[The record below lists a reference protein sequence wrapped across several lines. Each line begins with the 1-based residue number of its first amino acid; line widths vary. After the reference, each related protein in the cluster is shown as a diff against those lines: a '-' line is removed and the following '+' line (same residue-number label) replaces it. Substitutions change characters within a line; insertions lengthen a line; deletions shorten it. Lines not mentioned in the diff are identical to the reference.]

1 MHDLTLVLDSK
12 KSVVR
17 MEPYVIRVDRPGRE
31 PQKVPINMIAR
42 VIVNGAPMVASN
54 VWCALARK
62 NIPAVIVPY
71 RGKGSPAY
79 LGAGLSSSVERRMAQ
94 YLAIQNGECAMEIG
108 IRLIEL
114 KLKGQASN
122 LEDLGQNHAEITK
135 HIFKIK
141 EIREDLKN
149 AFDPNMLMG
158 LEGSAAREYFKGLS
172 LLLPK
177 EWKFRDRNRQPP
189 RDPLN
194 SLLSLGYVIA
204 GGDVRMAITEKGLD
218 PVPGFIHATQG
229 GRESLTLD
237 ILEPIRPIIDL
248 FAISLL
254 GNPLRIEEFKITKQD
269 GCRLSKEG
277 RRLFYQHWASFSQG
291 QEDSKGLKA
300 IAREIIDEVIEFLS

>member
-17 MEPYVIRVDRPGRE
+17 MESSVIRVDRPGQN

-79 LGAGLSSSVERRMAQ
+79 LGSGLSSSIERRMAQ
-94 YLAIQNGECAMEIG
+94 YLAVHNSERAMEIG
-108 IRLIEL
+108 IRLVEL
-114 KLKGQASN
+114 KLKGQKSN
-122 LEDLGQNHAEITK
+122 LMDLGQDHPEITK
-135 HIFKIK
+135 HILKIR
-141 EIREDLKN
+141 EIQEDLKN

-158 LEGSAAREYFKGLS
+158 LEGSAAREYFQALA
-172 LLLPK
+172 LLLPEK
-177 EWKFRDRNRQPP
+177 WDFKGRNKRPP
-189 RDPLN
+189 RDPVN

-218 PVPGFIHATQG
+218 PTPGFVHATQP
-229 GRESLTLD
+229 GRESLALD
-237 ILEPIRPIIDL
+237 ILEPIRPVIDL

-254 GNPLRIEEFKITKQD
+254 ENPLQLQNFKITRKD
-269 GCRLSKEG
+269 GCRLDKEG
-277 RRLFYQHWASFSQG
+277 RRMFYQHWATFSQAH
-291 QEDSKGLKA
+291 DDNKGLKA
-300 IAREIIDEVIEFLS
+300 IAKGIIDEVIEFLP